1 VNKLPQRPCIFVLI
15 LVKVWSADNQS
26 QTKMQRRSFIKT
38 SSAALMGAGTLGRP
52 PEEKRILETYCPT
65 LSLNAYSFNQALLDG
80 EMSLEQLFQFA
91 AETGFAA
98 VDLTAYYIPGY
109 PLPPSDD
116 LLYEIKRKAFRKGIS
131 FSGTGVRNDF
141 TVSDPEELDQEI
153 EHVKEWIIAASKL
166 GAPNIRVFD
175 GKSKAGGP
183 AAGPIRKQV
192 VDAFRECAVFGSRY
206 GVNVAFQNH
215 HDFTVDT
222 ADIIDI
228 IKRVDFDW
236 FGLMLDTGSVS
247 GPDPYLEIEKL
258 IPYAVSWQ
266 VKEEVRMG
274 DGTRAVDFPRL
285 MSLIHKGRYQGFLP
299 LETLGEGDPKEKV
312 RKLFLEVSK
321 YL

>member
-1 VNKLPQRPCIFVLI
+1 
-15 LVKVWSADNQS
+15 
-26 QTKMQRRSFIKT
+26 MQRRSFIKS
-38 SSAALMGAGTLGRP
+38 SSAALLGAGSLGRP
-52 PEEKRILETYCPT
+52 SEERRILYTYCPT
-65 LSLNAYSFNQALLDG
+65 LSLNAYSFNEALTGG
-80 EMSLEQLFQFA
+80 EMSLEQLFEFA
-91 AETGFAA
+91 RETGFTA

-109 PLPPSDD
+109 PLTPSDE

-141 TVSDPEELDQEI
+141 TVSAPEELDRQI
-153 EHVKEWIIAASKL
+153 EHVKEWIMAASKL

-175 GKSKAGGP
+175 GKSDAGGQ
-183 AAGPIRKQV
+183 AAGPVRKQV
-192 VDAFRECAVFGSRY
+192 ADAFRECAVFGSRY

-222 ADIIDI
+222 GHIIDI
-228 IKRVDFDW
+228 IRKVDADW

-266 VKEEVRMG
+266 VKEEVRRGG
-274 DGTRAVDFPRL
+274 DTEPVDFARL
-285 MSLIHKGRYQGFLP
+285 MSLIHKNRYQGFLP
-299 LETLGEGDPKEKV
+299 LETLGGGDPKEKV
-312 RKLFLEVSK
+312 RNLFREVSK